1 MAITNKERV
10 GRALDILREGLH
22 PFVER
27 EMRSAY
33 NEHWENHA
41 LSHLYEDR
49 TLKRT
54 TAERLQQDVA
64 DLINV
69 IFGEWHNVFKK
80 TLGNAERN
88 LIGELKIIRN
98 DWAHGNNFSSDDAYR
113 ALDSTVRLLSA
124 ISAPQADAVEK
135 HKQELL
141 RLRFE
146 EQARWEKR
154 KAANIAIESNPQVG
168 LKPWREVVTPHDD
181 VASGRF
187 QQAEFAA
194 DLWQVYLDDKNC
206 ANEYR
211 DPTEFF
217 RRTYL
222 TEGLKNLL
230 KNALI
235 RLSGQGGDPVIELQT
250 NFGGGKTHAMLALYH
265 LCFGV
270 SAQDLPECET
280 IFKETGI
287 NNPPDKIRTVVL
299 VGNKISPGTSHKKK
313 DGTVVKTLWGEIAWQ
328 LGGKEGYEMVREA
341 DTTSTNPGDVL
352 KDLFNRYAPCLIL
365 IDEWVAYARQ
375 LHYEKDLPGG
385 DFDTHFT
392 FAQTLS
398 ESAKNADRTLLVV
411 SIPASDIEIG
421 GDRGKEAL
429 DRLKNA
435 IGRVESPWRPATAEE
450 SFHIVRR
457 RLFKDISLVISSK
470 PRPRDSVSSPSGARI
485 SRSVGGR

>member
-10 GRALDILREGLH
+10 GRALDTLKEGLY

-33 NEHWENHA
+33 DKHWENHA

-49 TLKRT
+49 NLKRT
-54 TAERLQQDVA
+54 TAERLQQDVT

-88 LIGELKIIRN
+88 LVGELKTIRN
-98 DWAHGNNFSSDDAYR
+98 DWAHGNNFTTDDAYR
-113 ALDSTVRLLSA
+113 ALDSTARLLSS
-124 ISAPQADAVEK
+124 ISAPQADTVEK
-135 HKQELL
+135 QKQELL

-154 KAANIAIESNPQVG
+154 KATNVAIESNPQGG
-168 LKPWREVVTPHDD
+168 LKPWREIVTPHDD

-206 ANEYR
+206 ADEYR

-222 TEGLKNLL
+222 TEGLKNLVS
-230 KNALI
+230 NALI
-235 RLSGQGGDPVIELQT
+235 RLSGKGGDPVIELQT

-265 LCFGV
+265 LCLGV
-270 SAQDLPECET
+270 SAQNLPGCEA
-280 IFKETGI
+280 IFTETGI
-287 NNPPDKIRTVVL
+287 DNPPQDVKTAVL
-299 VGNKISPGTSHKKK
+299 VGNKISPGTPERKK

-328 LGGKEGYEMVREA
+328 LGGKEGYEMVA
-341 DTTSTNPGDVL
+341 DADQTATNPGDKL
-352 KDLFNRYAPCLIL
+352 KDLFNRYSPCLIL
-365 IDEWVAYARQ
+365 VDEWVAYARQ

-392 FAQTLS
+392 FA
-398 ESAKNADRTLLVV
+398 
-411 SIPASDIEIG
+411 
-421 GDRGKEAL
+421 
-429 DRLKNA
+429 
-435 IGRVESPWRPATAEE
+435 
-450 SFHIVRR
+450 
-457 RLFKDISLVISSK
+457 
-470 PRPRDSVSSPSGARI
+470 
-485 SRSVGGR
+485 